1 MSQLTELIARM
12 EERTNA
18 TIASVDKIRF
28 NKDWNDHSLEVEY
41 YDNEDKAKAATVS
54 FSTDTDGEVTESYY
68 KGPLEEYLREIPEA
82 LNEMIQE
89 RYNEF

>member
-12 EERTNA
+12 EEHANA

-41 YDNEDKAKAATVS
+41 YDNEDEAKTATVS
-54 FSTDTDGEVTESYY
+54 FSTDMDGEVTESYY